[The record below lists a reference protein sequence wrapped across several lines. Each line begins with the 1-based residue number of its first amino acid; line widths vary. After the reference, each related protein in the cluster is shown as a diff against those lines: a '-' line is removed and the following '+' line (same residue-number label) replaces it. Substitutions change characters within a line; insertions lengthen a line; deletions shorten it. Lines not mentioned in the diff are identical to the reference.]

1 VPGCPKLVAACVGM
15 DGGSGFSTSRRG
27 VSLAAAPLFTPQNI
41 QTGMSSQYGQ
51 RTPVHADQ
59 RPIIGSSPTGSAVPL
74 TDGVFGESSGES
86 NTYFVDD
93 FNFCL
98 SQPYDSE
105 YDAAVH
111 TDLKCVNT

>member
-1 VPGCPKLVAACVGM
+1 
-15 DGGSGFSTSRRG
+15 
-27 VSLAAAPLFTPQNI
+27 
-41 QTGMSSQYGQ
+41 
-51 RTPVHADQ
+51 
-59 RPIIGSSPTGSAVPL
+59 VPL